1 MSMEAKAAGG
11 GNRGRKYIYDILQ
24 FNYPSKVTWT
34 INAVIVTLI
43 LLSVPVDMI
52 ESVGDVS
59 PRLKRLA
66 YRADLVMSLIF
77 AVEYILRV
85 LTCTED
91 PHFAKPIA
99 GRIKY
104 MLTPLM
110 LIDLFAISPFF
121 ILGSGLVRAL
131 RVFRIFML
139 MRYTNAIQL
148 VNNVVS
154 EKKNELAVCGAFLLM
169 LWIWSSFMI
178 FRVEH
183 PAQPEAFKNMMDAMW
198 WSMQTF
204 TTLGYG
210 DLIAVTLPGKV
221 ITGITVSMGL
231 ILFAVVT
238 AVMTGGIV
246 QEFQK
251 YEAKKKTPP
260 QI

>member
-1 MSMEAKAAGG
+1 MKASVLLQDTRLYLY
-11 GNRGRKYIYDILQ
+11 NILQ
-24 FNYPSKVTWT
+24 FNYPSKVTWV
-34 INAVIVTLI
+34 INAVIITLI
-43 LLSVPVDMI
+43 LLSVPVDVI
-52 ESVGDVS
+52 ENVGDIS
-59 PRLKRLA
+59 PQLKRLA
-66 YRADLVMSLIF
+66 YHIDLGMSIVF
-77 AVEYILRV
+77 ALEYVLRV
-85 LTCTED
+85 LTCTQD
-91 PHFAKPIA
+91 PRFARPIL

-110 LIDLFAISPFF
+110 IIDLFAISPFF
-121 ILGSGLVRAL
+121 ILGHGLVRLL

-148 VNNVVS
+148 MNNVVS
-154 EKKNELAVCGAFLLM
+154 EKKNELAICGAFLLM
-169 LWIWSSFMI
+169 LWVWSAFMI

-183 PAQPEAFKNMMDAMW
+183 PAQPEAFKNMLDAMW

-210 DLIAVTLPGKV
+210 DLIAVTLPGKI
-221 ITGITVSMGL
+221 ITGITVAMGL

-238 AVMTGGIV
+238 AVMTGGVV

-251 YEAKKKTPP
+251 YEHKKDKP

>member
-1 MSMEAKAAGG
+1 MSIKAKAAGDA
-11 GNRGRKYIYDILQ
+11 RRVKKYIYDILQ

-34 INAVIVTLI
+34 VNAIIITLI

-59 PRLKRLA
+59 PVLKRAA
-66 YRADLVMSLIF
+66 YRLDLGMSFVF
-77 AVEYILRV
+77 ALEYALRLV
-85 LTCTED
+85 TCTED
-91 PHFAKPIA
+91 PRFAKPIS

-154 EKKNELAVCGAFLLM
+154 EKKNELAICGAFLLM

-210 DLIAVTLPGKV
+210 DLIAVTLLGKV
-221 ITGITVSMGL
+221 ITGITVAMGL

-251 YEAKKKTPP
+251 YEQKKKTPP

>member
-1 MSMEAKAAGG
+1 MSIEAKAVQEV
-11 GNRGRKYIYDILQ
+11 RRTKRYLFDVLQ

-34 INAVIVTLI
+34 INAVIITLI
-43 LLSVPVDMI
+43 LLSVPVDVI

-59 PRLKRLA
+59 PQLKRLA
-66 YRADLVMSLIF
+66 YHVDLGMSVIF
-77 AVEYILRV
+77 ALEYVLRV

-91 PHFAKPIA
+91 PRYQKPIS

-110 LIDLFAISPFF
+110 IIDLLAISPFF
-121 ILGSGLVRAL
+121 ILGAGLVRAL

-139 MRYTNAIQL
+139 MRYTNAIEL

-154 EKKNELAVCGAFLLM
+154 EKKNELAICGAFLLM

-183 PAQPEAFKNMMDAMW
+183 PAQPEVFKNMLDAMW

-210 DLIAVTLPGKV
+210 NLVPITLTGKI
-221 ITGITVSMGL
+221 ITGITVASGL

-238 AVMTGGIV
+238 AVMTGGVV

-251 YEAKKKTPP
+251 YENKKKTPP

>member
-1 MSMEAKAAGG
+1 MSIKAKAVQDAH
-11 GNRGRKYIYDILQ
+11 RVKRYLYDILQ

-34 INAVIVTLI
+34 INAIIITLI
-43 LLSVPVDMI
+43 LLSVPVDVI
-52 ESVGDVS
+52 ESVGDIE
-59 PRLKRLA
+59 PQLKRIA
-66 YRADLVMSLIF
+66 YHLDLGMSIVF
-77 AVEYILRV
+77 AIEYILRV
-85 LTCTED
+85 ITCTED
-91 PHFAKPIA
+91 PRFSKPIS

-110 LIDLFAISPFF
+110 VIDLLAISPFF
-121 ILGSGLVRAL
+121 ILGAGLVRAL

-139 MRYTNAIQL
+139 MRYTNAIEM

-154 EKKNELAVCGAFLLM
+154 QKKNELAICGAFLMM

-183 PAQPEAFKNMMDAMW
+183 PAQPEAFKNMLDAMW

-210 DLIAVTLPGKV
+210 DLIAVTLPGKI
-221 ITGITVSMGL
+221 ITGITVAMGL

-246 QEFQK
+246 QEFQRF
-251 YEAKKKTPP
+251 ENAKKTPP
-260 QI
+260 QL

>member
-1 MSMEAKAAGG
+1 MKASVLLQDTRLYLY
-11 GNRGRKYIYDILQ
+11 NILQ
-24 FNYPSKVTWT
+24 FNYPSKVTWA
-34 INAVIVTLI
+34 INAVIITLI
-43 LLSVPVDMI
+43 LLSVPVDVI
-52 ESVGDVS
+52 ENVGDIS
-59 PRLKRLA
+59 PQLKRLA
-66 YRADLVMSLIF
+66 YHIDLGMSIVF
-77 AVEYILRV
+77 ALEYVLRV
-85 LTCTED
+85 LTCTQD
-91 PHFAKPIA
+91 PRFAHPIL

-110 LIDLFAISPFF
+110 IIDLFAISPFF
-121 ILGSGLVRAL
+121 ILGHGLVRLL

-148 VNNVVS
+148 MNNVVS
-154 EKKNELAVCGAFLLM
+154 EKKNELAICGAFLLM
-169 LWIWSSFMI
+169 LWVWSAFMI

-183 PAQPEAFKNMMDAMW
+183 PAQPEAFKNMLDAMW

-210 DLIAVTLPGKV
+210 DLIAVTLPGKI
-221 ITGITVSMGL
+221 ITGITVAMGL

-238 AVMTGGIV
+238 AVMTGGVV

-251 YEAKKKTPP
+251 YEHKKDKP